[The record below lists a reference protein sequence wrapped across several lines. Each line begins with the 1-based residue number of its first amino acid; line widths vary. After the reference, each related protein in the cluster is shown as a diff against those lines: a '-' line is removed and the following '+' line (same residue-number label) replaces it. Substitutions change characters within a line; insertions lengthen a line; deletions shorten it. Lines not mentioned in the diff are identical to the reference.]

1 MTLPLALLLSALS
14 GLVALS
20 SELVWYRTWSFA
32 AQGTASAFGALLGFY
47 LLGLAGGSYAGGR
60 LCGERDVA
68 ALGRVVRGI
77 ALAVLA
83 ASLLGFLVT
92 PAFALASRL
101 GLHSAALPVV
111 ALTTTLMGAVFPL
124 VSHAGVPPDER
135 VGPRVSYLQGANIA
149 GSATGSLVTGFVLMD
164 VWTLRTIATAVA
176 LAGLA
181 LSLGVFLIA
190 RPSRRELGRGA
201 ALVAAAAV
209 AVVGLGPSLYRD
221 AYEKM
226 QRGPAYDP
234 AHPFAHIVETR
245 SGVITV
251 TDDGEVYGGGAY
263 DGVFRVDLRDDRNG
277 IYRAFAL
284 GAFAPAPRRVLMIG
298 LASGSWA
305 RVIAA
310 FPTVE
315 RLTIVEINPGYLELM
330 KLYSGGEALLAN
342 PKVQIVIDDGRRWLQ
357 RHPRESFDLVVQNT
371 TWHWRAHIT
380 DLLSREY
387 LELVRTHLA
396 AGGVI
401 NFNTT
406 FSPNAQKTAVTV
418 YPYALRV
425 RNFVAVS
432 DAPLTFDEDRWRAFL
447 VPFRLEGRPLFDAAS
462 PSDRALLE
470 QVLALA
476 GNVDHGD
483 PTNGLETRAHLLARL
498 AATEIVTDDNMRVE
512 WHDAW

>member
-20 SELVWYRTWSFA
+20 SELIWYRTWSFA

-47 LLGLAGGSYAGGR
+47 LLGLAAGSYAGGR
-60 LCGERDVA
+60 LCGERDVT

-92 PAFALASRL
+92 PAVALATRL

-124 VSHAGVPPDER
+124 VSHAGVTPDDR
-135 VGPRVSYLQGANIA
+135 VGPRVSYLQVANIA

-164 VWTLRTIATAVA
+164 AWTLRTIATAVA

-181 LSLGVFLIA
+181 LALGVLLIA

-201 ALVAAAAV
+201 ALVAVAAV

-226 QRGPAYDP
+226 QLGPRYDP
-234 AHPFAHIVETR
+234 ARPFAHVVETR

-251 TDDGEVYGGGAY
+251 SADGEVYGGGAY

-284 GAFAPAPRRVLMIG
+284 GAFAPAPRQVLMIG

-305 RVIAA
+305 RVVAA

-315 RLTIVEINPGYLELM
+315 RLTIVEINPGYLQLM
-330 KLYSGGEALLAN
+330 KLYAGGEALLAN

-357 RHPRESFDLVVQNT
+357 RHPEASFDLVVQNT
-371 TWHWRAHIT
+371 TWHWRAHTT

-396 AGGVI
+396 TGGI
-401 NFNTT
+401 FYFNTT
-406 FSPNAQKTAVTV
+406 HSPNAQKTAVTV
-418 YPYALRV
+418 FPYALRV
-425 RNFVAVS
+425 SNFVAAS
-432 DAPLTFDEDRWRAFL
+432 DAPLTFDGQRWRTFL
-447 VPFRLEGRPLFDAAS
+447 TPFRLEGRPVFDAAS
-462 PSDRALLE
+462 ASDRALLE

-476 GNVDHGD
+476 DEVDRGS
-483 PTNGLETRAHLLARL
+483 TTRGVETRAHMLARL
-498 AATEIVTDDNMRVE
+498 ADTELVTDDNMRVE
-512 WHDAW
+512 WR

>member
-1 MTLPLALLLSALS
+1 M
-14 GLVALS
+14 
-20 SELVWYRTWSFA
+20 
-32 AQGTASAFGALLGFY
+32 
-47 LLGLAGGSYAGGR
+47 
-60 LCGERDVA
+60 
-68 ALGRVVRGI
+68 
-77 ALAVLA
+77 
-83 ASLLGFLVT
+83 T
-92 PAFALASRL
+92 PAVALASRL
-101 GLHSAALPVV
+101 GLHSAGLLVV

-135 VGPRVSYLQGANIA
+135 VGPRVSYLQVANIA

-209 AVVGLGPSLYRD
+209 AVVVLGPSLYRH

-226 QRGPAYDP
+226 QLGGGYDP

-251 TDDGEVYGGGAY
+251 TADGAIFGGGAY

-284 GAFAPAPRRVLMIG
+284 GALAPAPRQVLMIG
-298 LASGSWA
+298 LATGSWA
-305 RVIAA
+305 RVVVA
-310 FPTVE
+310 FPSVE
-315 RLTIVEINPGYLELM
+315 RLTIVEINPGYLDLM
-330 KLYSGGEALLAN
+330 KLYAGGEALLAN
-342 PKVQIVIDDGRRWLQ
+342 PKVRIVIDDGRRWLQ

-396 AGGVI
+396 AGGVFY
-401 NFNTT
+401 FNTT
-406 FSPNAQKTAVTV
+406 FSPNAQRTAVSV

-432 DAPLTFDEDRWRAFL
+432 DAPLTFDKRRWRAFL
-447 VPFRLEGRPLFDAAS
+447 ESFRLEGRPLFDAAS
-462 PSDRALLE
+462 ASDRALLE

-476 GNVDHGD
+476 GDVDRGD
-483 PTNGLETRAHLLARL
+483 PTTGLETRAHMLGRL
-498 AATEIVTDDNMRVE
+498 ADTELVTDDNMRVE
-512 WHDAW
+512 WR

>member
-20 SELVWYRTWSFA
+20 SEIVWYRVWSFA

-47 LLGLAGGSYAGGR
+47 LLGLAAGSYAGGR

-77 ALAVLA
+77 ALAVLL

-92 PAFALASRL
+92 PAVALATRL
-101 GLHSAALPVV
+101 GLHSAALPLV
-111 ALTTTLMGAVFPL
+111 ALATTLMGAVFPF

-135 VGPRVSYLQGANIA
+135 VGPRVSYLQAANIA

-164 VWTLRTIATAVA
+164 LWTLRTIATAVA

-181 LSLGVFLIA
+181 LALGVLLIA

-201 ALVAAAAV
+201 ALVAAAV
-209 AVVGLGPSLYRD
+209 LAVVGFGPALYRD

-226 QRGPAYDP
+226 QLGPRYDP
-234 AHPFAHIVETR
+234 ARPFAHVVETR

-251 TDDGEVYGGGAY
+251 TADGEVFGGGAY
-263 DGVFRVDLRDDRNG
+263 DGHFKVDLREDRNG

-284 GAFAPAPRRVLMIG
+284 GAFVPAPRRVLMIG

-305 RVIAA
+305 RVVAA
-310 FPTVE
+310 FRTVE

-330 KLYSGGEALLAN
+330 KLYPGGEALLAN
-342 PKVQIVIDDGRRWLQ
+342 PKVRIVVDDGRRWLQ
-357 RHPRESFDLVVQNT
+357 RHPDERFDLVVQNT

-387 LELVRTHLA
+387 LELVRTRLA
-396 AGGVI
+396 PGGV
-401 NFNTT
+401 FYYNTT
-406 FSPNAQKTAVTV
+406 HSPEAQKTALVV
-418 YPYALRV
+418 YPFTLRV
-425 RNFVAVS
+425 GNFVAVS
-432 DAPLTFDEDRWRAFL
+432 DAPLVFDKRRWRNFL
-447 VPFRLEGRPLFDAAS
+447 TPFRFERSLLFDPESAD
-462 PSDRALLE
+462 DRAFLE
-470 QVLALA
+470 QVLARA
-476 GNVDHGD
+476 DDVDGTD
-483 PTNGLETRAHLLARL
+483 PHTGLETRAHLLARL
-498 AATEIVTDDNMRVE
+498 AGREIVTDDNMRVE
-512 WHDAW
+512 WR

>member
-1 MTLPLALLLSALS
+1 MTLPLALVLSTLS

-20 SELVWYRTWSFA
+20 SELIWYRSWSFA

-47 LLGLAGGSYAGGR
+47 LLGLAAGSYAGGR

-77 ALAVLA
+77 ALAVLI

-92 PAFALASRL
+92 PALALATRL
-101 GLHSAALPVV
+101 GLHSAALPFI

-135 VGPRVSYLQGANIA
+135 VGPRVSYLQVANIA

-181 LSLGVFLIA
+181 LSLGVLLIA

-209 AVVGLGPSLYRD
+209 AVIGLGPFLYRD

-226 QRGPAYDP
+226 QLGPEYDP
-234 AHPFAHIVETR
+234 AHPFAHVVETR

-251 TDDGEVYGGGAY
+251 TDDGAIYGGGAY
-263 DGVFRVDLRDDRNG
+263 DGVFHVDLRDDRNG

-284 GAFAPAPRRVLMIG
+284 GALAPAPRQVLMIG

-305 RVIAA
+305 RVVAA

-315 RLTIVEINPGYLELM
+315 RFTIVEINPGYIDLL
-330 KLYSGGEALLAN
+330 KLYPGGEALLAN
-342 PKVQIVIDDGRRWLQ
+342 PKVRVVIDDGRRWLQ
-357 RHPRESFDLVVQNT
+357 RHPGDSFDLVVQNT
-371 TWHWRAHIT
+371 TWHWRAHTT

-396 AGGVI
+396 TGGVFY
-401 NFNTT
+401 FNTT
-406 FSPNAQKTAVTV
+406 YSPNAQKTAAVV

-425 RNFVAVS
+425 GNFVAVS
-432 DAPLTFDEDRWRAFL
+432 DAPLTFDKERWRAFL
-447 VPFRLEGRPLFDAAS
+447 TPFRLEGRPLFDAAS
-462 PSDRALLE
+462 ASDRALLE
-470 QVLALA
+470 QVLARA
-476 GNVDHGD
+476 DEVDRGD
-483 PTNGLETRAHLLARL
+483 HTGLETRAHMLGRL
-498 AATEIVTDDNMRVE
+498 ADTEIVTDDNMRVE
-512 WHDAW
+512 WR

>member
-1 MTLPLALLLSALS
+1 MTLALALLLSALS

-20 SELVWYRTWSFA
+20 SEIVWYRVWSFA

-47 LLGLAGGSYAGGR
+47 LLGLAAGSYAGGR

-77 ALAVLA
+77 ALAVLL

-92 PAFALASRL
+92 PAVALATRL
-101 GLHSAALPVV
+101 GLHSAALPLV

-135 VGPRVSYLQGANIA
+135 VGPRVSYLQAANIA

-176 LAGLA
+176 LAGLG
-181 LSLGVFLIA
+181 LSLGVLLIA
-190 RPSRRELGRGA
+190 RPTGRELGRGA

-209 AVVGLGPSLYRD
+209 AVVGLGPTLYRD

-226 QRGPAYDP
+226 QLGPAYDP
-234 AHPFAHIVETR
+234 AHPFAHVVETR

-251 TDDGEVYGGGAY
+251 TADGEVYGGGAY
-263 DGVFRVDLRDDRNG
+263 DGVFKVDLGHDANG

-284 GAFAPAPRRVLMIG
+284 GAFAPSPRRVLMIG

-305 RVIAA
+305 RVVAA

-315 RLTIVEINPGYLELM
+315 RLTIVEINPGYLQLM
-330 KLYSGGEALLAN
+330 KLYPGGEALLAN
-342 PKVQIVIDDGRRWLQ
+342 PKVRIVVDDGRRWLQ
-357 RHPRESFDLVVQNT
+357 RHPDERFDLVVQNT

-387 LELVRTHLA
+387 LDLVRSRLA
-396 AGGVI
+396 PAGV
-401 NFNTT
+401 FYYNTT
-406 FSPNAQKTAVTV
+406 YSSNAQKTALVV
-418 YPYALRV
+418 YPSVLRV
-425 RNFVAVS
+425 GNFVAAS
-432 DAPLTFDEDRWRAFL
+432 DASLTFDKRRWRAFL
-447 VPFRLEGRPLFDAAS
+447 TPFVLEGRPLFDPTSAG
-462 PSDRALLE
+462 DRALLE
-470 QVLALA
+470 QVLARA
-476 GNVDHGD
+476 DEVDRSGR
-483 PTNGLETRAHLLARL
+483 TGLETRAHMVDRLL
-498 AATEIVTDDNMRVE
+498 ATEIVTDDNMRVE
-512 WHDAW
+512 WR

>member
-1 MTLPLALLLSALS
+1 MTFPLALLLSALS

-20 SELVWYRTWSFA
+20 SELIWYRTWSFA

-47 LLGLAGGSYAGGR
+47 LLGLAAGSYAGGR
-60 LCGERDVA
+60 LCGERDVG

-77 ALAVLA
+77 ALAVLI

-92 PAFALASRL
+92 PAVALASRL
-101 GLHSAALPVV
+101 GLHSAALPLV

-124 VSHAGVPPDER
+124 VSHAGVAPDER
-135 VGPRVSYLQGANIA
+135 VGPQVSYLQVANIV

-164 VWTLRTIATAVA
+164 LWTLRTIATVVA

-201 ALVAAAAV
+201 ALVAAAVV
-209 AVVGLGPSLYRD
+209 AVVAGGPSLYRD
-221 AYEKM
+221 AYAKM
-226 QRGPAYDP
+226 QLGPAYDP
-234 AHPFAHIVETR
+234 ARPFAHVVETR

-251 TDDGEVYGGGAY
+251 TADGEIYGGGAY

-284 GAFAPAPRRVLMIG
+284 GAFAPAPRQVLMIG

-305 RVIAA
+305 RVVAA

-330 KLYSGGEALLAN
+330 KLYPGGEALLAN
-342 PKVQIVIDDGRRWLQ
+342 PKVHIVIDDGRRWLQ
-357 RHPRESFDLVVQNT
+357 RHPGTSFDLVVQNT
-371 TWHWRAHIT
+371 TWHWRAHVT

-396 AGGVI
+396 AGGVFY
-401 NFNTT
+401 FNTT
-406 FSPNAQKTAVTV
+406 YSPNAEKTAATV

-425 RNFVAVS
+425 SNFVAAS
-432 DAPLTFDEDRWRAFL
+432 DAPLLFDKQRWRAFL
-447 VPFRLEGRPLFDAAS
+447 GSFRLDGHPLFDAAS
-462 PSDRALLE
+462 APDRALLE
-470 QVLALA
+470 QLLARA
-476 GNVDHGD
+476 DEVDRGER
-483 PTNGLETRAHLLARL
+483 TGLETRAHMLDRL
-498 AATEIVTDDNMRVE
+498 ADTEIVTDDNMRVE
-512 WHDAW
+512 WR